1 MRGFIYKIT
10 NTING
15 KSYIG
20 QTIQNVKERFYQHCA
35 TKCSKAVSNMAIHR
49 AIKKYGKS
57 NFTVEVIEEIDS
69 ANLNDR
75 ERYWIKY
82 YNSYNNG
89 YNSTKGGQD
98 GCKSFKDLDVES
110 IIKEYNTGKSLRT
123 LGTIFKVDKQT
134 IKDLLVRNN
143 INLRTT
149 KTYKLSQKDRE
160 DIIKDLSLGLS
171 RKEIISKW
179 HISKGYLSQLING
192 YRRIQYLQECST
204 PYAFIRMKI
213 YPDLL
218 QW

>member
-149 KTYKLSQKDRE
+149 RTYKLSQKDRE

-179 HISKGYLSQLING
+179 HISKAYLSQLING
-192 YRRIQYLQECST
+192 YRRI
-204 PYAFIRMKI
+204 
-213 YPDLL
+213 
-218 QW
+218 

>member
-69 ANLNDR
+69 ASLNDR
-75 ERYWIKY
+75 ERYWIKC

-98 GCKSFKDLDVES
+98 GCKPFKDLDVES

-134 IKDLLVRNN
+134 IKDLLIRHNVE
-143 INLRTT
+143 LRTT
-149 KTYKLSQKDRE
+149 RTYKLSQKDRDKVLE
-160 DIIKDLSLGLS
+160 DFASGLS
-171 RKEIISKW
+171 RKEIMIKWNISK
-179 HISKGYLSQLING
+179 SYLSQLING
-192 YRRIQYLQECST
+192 YRRI
-204 PYAFIRMKI
+204 
-213 YPDLL
+213 
-218 QW
+218 

>member
-10 NTING
+10 NKING

-35 TKCSKAVSNMAIHR
+35 TKCSQAILNMVIHKAIN
-49 AIKKYGKS
+49 KYGKS
-57 NFTVEVIEEIDS
+57 NFTIEVIEEVES
-69 ANLNDR
+69 TNLNDR
-75 ERYWIKY
+75 ERYWIRY
-82 YNSYNNG
+82 YDSYNNG
-89 YNSTKGGQD
+89 YNSTEGGQD
-98 GCKSFKDLDVES
+98 GIKLFKNLNTES
-110 IIKEYNTGKSLRT
+110 IVREYKSGKSLREIGR
-123 LGTIFKVDKQT
+123 LFNVDKQT

-149 KTYKLSQKDRE
+149 RTYKLSQKDRE

-192 YRRIQYLQECST
+192 YRRI
-204 PYAFIRMKI
+204 
-213 YPDLL
+213 
-218 QW
+218 

>member
-10 NTING
+10 NTINS

-57 NFTVEVIEEIDS
+57 NFTVEVIEEINS

-98 GCKSFKDLDVES
+98 GCKPFKDLDVES

-134 IKDLLVRNN
+134 IKDLLIRHNVE
-143 INLRTT
+143 LRTT
-149 KTYKLSQKDRE
+149 RTYKLSQKDRDKVLE
-160 DIIKDLSLGLS
+160 DFASGLS
-171 RKEIISKW
+171 RKEIMIKWNISK
-179 HISKGYLSQLING
+179 SYLSQLING
-192 YRRIQYLQECST
+192 YRRI
-204 PYAFIRMKI
+204 
-213 YPDLL
+213 
-218 QW
+218 

>member
-149 KTYKLSQKDRE
+149 KTYKLSQKDRK

-192 YRRIQYLQECST
+192 YRRI
-204 PYAFIRMKI
+204 
-213 YPDLL
+213 
-218 QW
+218 

>member
-10 NTING
+10 NTINS

-98 GCKSFKDLDVES
+98 GCKPFKDLDVES

-123 LGTIFKVDKQT
+123 LGTIFKADKQT
-134 IKDLLVRNN
+134 IKDLLIRHNVE
-143 INLRTT
+143 LRTT
-149 KTYKLSQKDRE
+149 RTYKLSQKDRDKVLE
-160 DIIKDLSLGLS
+160 DFASGLS
-171 RKEIISKW
+171 RKEIMIKWNISK
-179 HISKGYLSQLING
+179 SYLSQLING
-192 YRRIQYLQECST
+192 YRRI
-204 PYAFIRMKI
+204 
-213 YPDLL
+213 
-218 QW
+218 

>member
-35 TKCSKAVSNMAIHR
+35 TKCSKVVSNMAIHR

-69 ANLNDR
+69 TNLNDR

-98 GCKSFKDLDVES
+98 GCKPFKDLDVES

-134 IKDLLVRNN
+134 IKDLLIRHNVE
-143 INLRTT
+143 LRTT
-149 KTYKLSQKDRE
+149 RTYKLSQKDRDKVLE
-160 DIIKDLSLGLS
+160 DFASGLS
-171 RKEIISKW
+171 RKEIIIKW
-179 HISKGYLSQLING
+179 NISKSYLSQLING
-192 YRRIQYLQECST
+192 YRRI
-204 PYAFIRMKI
+204 
-213 YPDLL
+213 
-218 QW
+218 

>member
-69 ANLNDR
+69 TNLNDR

-98 GCKSFKDLDVES
+98 GCKPFKDLDVES

-134 IKDLLVRNN
+134 IKDLLIRHN
-143 INLRTT
+143 IELRTT
-149 KTYKLSQKDRE
+149 RTYKLSQKDRDKVLE
-160 DIIKDLSLGLS
+160 DFASGLS
-171 RKEIISKW
+171 RKEIITKW
-179 HISKGYLSQLING
+179 NISKSYLSQLING
-192 YRRIQYLQECST
+192 YRRI
-204 PYAFIRMKI
+204 
-213 YPDLL
+213 
-218 QW
+218 

>member
-98 GCKSFKDLDVES
+98 GCKPFKDLDVES

-134 IKDLLVRNN
+134 IKDLLIRHNVE
-143 INLRTT
+143 LRTT
-149 KTYKLSQKDRE
+149 RTYKLSQKDRDKVLE
-160 DIIKDLSLGLS
+160 DFASGFS
-171 RKEIISKW
+171 RKEIMIKWNISK
-179 HISKGYLSQLING
+179 SYLSQLING
-192 YRRIQYLQECST
+192 YRRI
-204 PYAFIRMKI
+204 
-213 YPDLL
+213 
-218 QW
+218 

>member
-134 IKDLLVRNN
+134 IKDLLIRHNVE
-143 INLRTT
+143 LRTT
-149 KTYKLSQKDRE
+149 RTYKLSQKDRK

-192 YRRIQYLQECST
+192 YRRI
-204 PYAFIRMKI
+204 
-213 YPDLL
+213 
-218 QW
+218 

>member
-10 NTING
+10 NTINS

-98 GCKSFKDLDVES
+98 GCKPFKDLDVES

-134 IKDLLVRNN
+134 IKDLLIRHNVE
-143 INLRTT
+143 LRTT
-149 KTYKLSQKDRE
+149 RTYKLSQKDRDKVLE
-160 DIIKDLSLGLS
+160 DFASRLS
-171 RKEIISKW
+171 RKEIMIKWNISK
-179 HISKGYLSQLING
+179 SYLSQLING
-192 YRRIQYLQECST
+192 YRRI
-204 PYAFIRMKI
+204 
-213 YPDLL
+213 
-218 QW
+218 

>member
-10 NTING
+10 NKVNG

-35 TKCSKAVSNMAIHR
+35 TKCSQAVLNMVIHKAIT
-49 AIKKYGKS
+49 KYSKS
-57 NFTVEVIEEIDS
+57 NFTIEVIEEVES

-75 ERYWIKY
+75 ERYWIRY
-82 YNSYNNG
+82 YDSYNNG
-89 YNSTKGGQD
+89 YNSTEGGQD
-98 GCKSFKDLDVES
+98 GIKLFKNLDTES
-110 IIKEYNTGKSLRT
+110 IVREYKSGKSLREIGR
-123 LGTIFKVDKQT
+123 LFNVDKQT

-149 KTYKLSQKDRE
+149 RTYKLSQKDRE

-179 HISKGYLSQLING
+179 HISKSYLSQLING
-192 YRRIQYLQECST
+192 YRRI
-204 PYAFIRMKI
+204 
-213 YPDLL
+213 
-218 QW
+218 

>member
-10 NTING
+10 NKVNG

-98 GCKSFKDLDVES
+98 GCKPFKDLDVES

-134 IKDLLVRNN
+134 IKDLLIRHNVE
-143 INLRTT
+143 LRTT
-149 KTYKLSQKDRE
+149 RTYKLSQKDRDKVLE
-160 DIIKDLSLGLS
+160 DFVSGLS
-171 RKEIISKW
+171 RKEIMIKW
-179 HISKGYLSQLING
+179 NIRKSYLSQLING
-192 YRRIQYLQECST
+192 YRRI
-204 PYAFIRMKI
+204 
-213 YPDLL
+213 
-218 QW
+218 

>member
-10 NTING
+10 NKING

-35 TKCSKAVSNMAIHR
+35 TKCSQAILNMVIHR
-49 AIKKYGKS
+49 AINKYGKS
-57 NFTVEVIEEIDS
+57 NFTIEVIEEVES
-69 ANLNDR
+69 TNLNDR
-75 ERYWIKY
+75 ERYWIRY
-82 YNSYNNG
+82 YDSYNNG
-89 YNSTKGGQD
+89 YNSTEGGQD
-98 GCKSFKDLDVES
+98 GIKLFKNLDTES
-110 IIKEYNTGKSLRT
+110 IVREYKSGKSLREIGR
-123 LGTIFKVDKQT
+123 LFNVDKQT

-149 KTYKLSQKDRE
+149 RTYKLSQKDRE

-192 YRRIQYLQECST
+192 YRRI
-204 PYAFIRMKI
+204 
-213 YPDLL
+213 
-218 QW
+218 

>member
-98 GCKSFKDLDVES
+98 GCKPFKDLDVES

-134 IKDLLVRNN
+134 IKDLLIRHNVE
-143 INLRTT
+143 LRTT
-149 KTYKLSQKDRE
+149 RTYKLSQKDRDEVLE
-160 DIIKDLSLGLS
+160 DFASGLS
-171 RKEIISKW
+171 RKKIMIKWNISK
-179 HISKGYLSQLING
+179 SYLSQLING
-192 YRRIQYLQECST
+192 YRRI
-204 PYAFIRMKI
+204 
-213 YPDLL
+213 
-218 QW
+218 

>member
-10 NTING
+10 NKING

-35 TKCSKAVSNMAIHR
+35 TKCSQAILNMVIHKAIN
-49 AIKKYGKS
+49 KYGKS
-57 NFTVEVIEEIDS
+57 NFTIEVIEEVES
-69 ANLNDR
+69 TNLNDR
-75 ERYWIKY
+75 ERYWIRY

-89 YNSTKGGQD
+89 YNSTEGGQD
-98 GCKSFKDLDVES
+98 GIKLFKNLDTES
-110 IIKEYNTGKSLRT
+110 IIREYKSGKSLREIGR
-123 LGTIFKVDKQT
+123 LFNVDKQT

-149 KTYKLSQKDRE
+149 RTYKLSQKDRE

-179 HISKGYLSQLING
+179 HISKSYLSQLING
-192 YRRIQYLQECST
+192 YRRI
-204 PYAFIRMKI
+204 
-213 YPDLL
+213 
-218 QW
+218 

>member
-49 AIKKYGKS
+49 AIKKYSKS

-98 GCKSFKDLDVES
+98 GCKPFKDLDVES

-134 IKDLLVRNN
+134 IKDLLIRHN
-143 INLRTT
+143 IELRTT
-149 KTYKLSQKDRE
+149 RTYKLSQKDRDKVLE
-160 DIIKDLSLGLS
+160 DFASGLS
-171 RKEIISKW
+171 RKEIMIKWNISK
-179 HISKGYLSQLING
+179 SYLSQLING
-192 YRRIQYLQECST
+192 YRRI
-204 PYAFIRMKI
+204 
-213 YPDLL
+213 
-218 QW
+218 

>member
-1 MRGFIYKIT
+1 MRGFIYEIT

-35 TKCSKAVSNMAIHR
+35 TKCSKAVLDMAIHR

-57 NFTVEVIEEIDS
+57 NFTVEVIEEVDS
-69 ANLNDR
+69 TNLNDR

-98 GCKSFKDLDVES
+98 GCKPFKDLNAEA

-134 IKDLLVRNN
+134 IKDLLIRHNVK
-143 INLRTT
+143 LRTT
-149 KTYKLSQKDRE
+149 RTYKLSQEDRE
-160 DIIKDLSLGLS
+160 KVLEDFASGLS
-171 RKEIISKW
+171 RKEIMKKWNISK
-179 HISKGYLSQLING
+179 SYVSQLITG
-192 YRRIQYLQECST
+192 YRRI
-204 PYAFIRMKI
+204 
-213 YPDLL
+213 
-218 QW
+218 

>member
-1 MRGFIYKIT
+1 MKGFIYKIT

-20 QTIQNVKERFYQHCA
+20 QTIQNVKDRFYQHCA
-35 TKCSKAVSNMAIHR
+35 TKCSKAVLDMAIHR

-69 ANLNDR
+69 VNLNDR

-98 GCKSFKDLDVES
+98 GCKPFKDLDVES

-134 IKDLLVRNN
+134 IKDLLIRHNVK
-143 INLRTT
+143 LRTT
-149 KTYKLSQKDRE
+149 RTYKLSQKDRE
-160 DIIKDLSLGLS
+160 EILREFTSGLS
-171 RKEIISKW
+171 RKEIIIKW
-179 HISKGYLSQLING
+179 NISKSYLSQLING
-192 YRRIQYLQECST
+192 YRRI
-204 PYAFIRMKI
+204 
-213 YPDLL
+213 
-218 QW
+218 

>member
-15 KSYIG
+15 KSLG

-98 GCKSFKDLDVES
+98 GCKPFKDLDVES

-134 IKDLLVRNN
+134 IKDLLIRHNVE
-143 INLRTT
+143 LRTT
-149 KTYKLSQKDRE
+149 RTYKLSQKDRDKVLE
-160 DIIKDLSLGLS
+160 DFASGLS
-171 RKEIISKW
+171 RKEIMIKWNISK
-179 HISKGYLSQLING
+179 SYLSQLING
-192 YRRIQYLQECST
+192 YRRI
-204 PYAFIRMKI
+204 
-213 YPDLL
+213 
-218 QW
+218 

>member
-75 ERYWIKY
+75 ERYWIRY
-82 YNSYNNG
+82 YDSYNNG
-89 YNSTKGGQD
+89 YNSTEGGQD
-98 GCKSFKDLDVES
+98 GIKLFKNLDTES
-110 IIKEYNTGKSLRT
+110 IVREYKSGKSLREIGR
-123 LGTIFKVDKQT
+123 LFNVDKQT

-149 KTYKLSQKDRE
+149 RTYKLSQKDRE

-179 HISKGYLSQLING
+179 HISKAYLSQLING
-192 YRRIQYLQECST
+192 YRRI
-204 PYAFIRMKI
+204 
-213 YPDLL
+213 
-218 QW
+218 

>member
-15 KSYIG
+15 KFYIG

-98 GCKSFKDLDVES
+98 GCKPFKDLDVES

-160 DIIKDLSLGLS
+160 DIIKDLSLGFS

-192 YRRIQYLQECST
+192 YRRI
-204 PYAFIRMKI
+204 
-213 YPDLL
+213 
-218 QW
+218 

>member
-10 NTING
+10 NKING

-35 TKCSKAVSNMAIHR
+35 TKCSQAVLNMVIHKAIT
-49 AIKKYGKS
+49 KYGKS
-57 NFTVEVIEEIDS
+57 NFTIEVIEEVES

-75 ERYWIKY
+75 ERYWIRY
-82 YNSYNNG
+82 YDSYNNG
-89 YNSTKGGQD
+89 YNSTEGGQD
-98 GCKSFKDLDVES
+98 GIKLFKNLDTES
-110 IIKEYNTGKSLRT
+110 IVREYKSGKSLREIGR
-123 LGTIFKVDKQT
+123 LFNVDKQT
-134 IKDLLVRNN
+134 INDLLVRNN

-149 KTYKLSQKDRE
+149 RTYKLSQKDRE

-192 YRRIQYLQECST
+192 YRRI
-204 PYAFIRMKI
+204 
-213 YPDLL
+213 
-218 QW
+218 

>member
-10 NTING
+10 NKVNG

-35 TKCSKAVSNMAIHR
+35 TKCSQAILNMVIHKAIT
-49 AIKKYGKS
+49 KYGKS
-57 NFTVEVIEEIDS
+57 NFTIEVIEEVES

-75 ERYWIKY
+75 ERYWIRY
-82 YNSYNNG
+82 YDSYNNG
-89 YNSTKGGQD
+89 YNSTEGGQD
-98 GCKSFKDLDVES
+98 GIKLFKNLDTES
-110 IIKEYNTGKSLRT
+110 IVREYKSGKSLREIGR
-123 LGTIFKVDKQT
+123 LFNVDKQT

-149 KTYKLSQKDRE
+149 RTYKFSQKDRE

-179 HISKGYLSQLING
+179 HISKSYLSQLING
-192 YRRIQYLQECST
+192 YHRI
-204 PYAFIRMKI
+204 
-213 YPDLL
+213 
-218 QW
+218 

>member
-15 KSYIG
+15 KYYIG

-98 GCKSFKDLDVES
+98 GCKPLKDLDVES

-134 IKDLLVRNN
+134 IKDLLIRHNVE
-143 INLRTT
+143 LRTT
-149 KTYKLSQKDRE
+149 RTYKLSQKDRDKVLE
-160 DIIKDLSLGLS
+160 DFASGLS
-171 RKEIISKW
+171 RKEIMIKWNISK
-179 HISKGYLSQLING
+179 SYLSQLING
-192 YRRIQYLQECST
+192 YRRI
-204 PYAFIRMKI
+204 
-213 YPDLL
+213 
-218 QW
+218 

>member
-10 NTING
+10 NTINS

-20 QTIQNVKERFYQHCA
+20 QTTQNVKERFYQHCA

-98 GCKSFKDLDVES
+98 GCKPFKDLDVES

-149 KTYKLSQKDRE
+149 RTYKLSQKDRE

-179 HISKGYLSQLING
+179 HISKSYLSQLING
-192 YRRIQYLQECST
+192 YRRI
-204 PYAFIRMKI
+204 
-213 YPDLL
+213 
-218 QW
+218 